1 MCKKRATEDC
11 SSRKS
16 DNEDYPTII
25 FNSANF
31 QSAAN
36 QKPLGLILKSKPDSY
51 HQKKQMQ

>member
-11 SSRKS
+11 SSRKR

-51 HQKKQMQ
+51 HQNKQMQ